1 MFYDPFQKHL
11 DVRNAIHEYYIF
23 ENALNDRECQ
33 NFLDF
38 AGNEWQD
45 SIITSFANGKDTTK
59 LYPKDSV
66 RKSKI
71 VWCNEIKLLKIA
83 KHYADRAN
91 SITNWQFQLDMVEP
105 LQITK
110 YEKNGHYD
118 FHSDGNG
125 FSRTV
130 NNEKTRKL
138 SMSIILND
146 DYEGGEFEFYGHK
159 KSIKPTKGTVIV
171 FPSYMVHRVKPVTK
185 GIRYSV
191 VAWFCGEPFR

>member
-1 MFYDPFQKHL
+1 MFYDPFQKPQEET
-11 DVRNAIHEYYIF
+11 NAIHEYYVF
-23 ENALNDRECQ
+23 ENALNERECQ

-38 AGNEWQD
+38 ANNKWED
-45 SIITSFANGKDTTK
+45 ANISSFSDGANTTK
-59 LYPKDSV
+59 LFHKI
-66 RKSKI
+66 RKSKV
-71 VWCNEIKLLKIA
+71 VWCNEIKLLKLA

-91 SITNWQFQLDMVEP
+91 LITNWRFQLDMLEP
-105 LQITK
+105 MQITQ
-110 YEKNGHYD
+110 YEKDGHYD

-125 FSRTV
+125 FSRTI
-130 NNEKTRKL
+130 NNKTRKL

-146 DYEGGEFEFYGHK
+146 DYEGGEFEFLGHK
-159 KSIKPTKGTVIV
+159 EPIKPIKGTVIV

>member
-146 DYEGGEFEFYGHK
+146 DYEGGEFEFHLPRDEVLK
-159 KSIKPTKGTVIV
+159 IKPKANSCIMFPSNFIFAHKVNPVNKGT
-171 FPSYMVHRVKPVTK
+171 
-185 GIRYSV
+185 RYAV
-191 VAWFCGEPFR
+191 VGWMP